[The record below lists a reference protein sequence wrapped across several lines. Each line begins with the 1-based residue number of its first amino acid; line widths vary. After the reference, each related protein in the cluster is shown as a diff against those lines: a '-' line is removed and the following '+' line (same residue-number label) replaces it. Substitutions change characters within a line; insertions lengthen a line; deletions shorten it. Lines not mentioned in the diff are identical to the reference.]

1 MSEKTI
7 ITVGKTLFWTS
18 LLAGNICLFGYIFTR
33 NKFFVNGGFLVLQWG
48 FLINLGAIFILIT
61 YGIFHNSKLD
71 SCLKSS
77 AIMLMNVPIAIIYI
91 FIGIQLV
98 STNFLN
104 P

>member
-18 LLAGNICLFGYIFTR
+18 LLSGNICLFGYIFTQ
-33 NKFFVNGGFLVLQWG
+33 NDFFVNSGFLLLQWA
-48 FLINLGAIFILIT
+48 FLINLSAIFILIT
-61 YGIFHNSKLD
+61 YGIIYSSKLD
-71 SCLKSS
+71 ACLKSS
-77 AIMLMNVPIAIIYI
+77 AIMLINVPIAIIYI